1 MLTAHFPKR
10 SRPLANK
17 SYWAAGLFV
26 LLCLLGSLIPAP
38 YSPAL
43 ASSTN
48 NNAVVALQIGNYVLI
63 SKRKASNTLYDYTY
77 QASITNLGTATAR
90 NAKAKADSLN
100 PAIKLQNPDLQF
112 GDVPPGKTVASRD
125 TFTLRKADSTVFKP
139 TDLKWQFNQPL
150 SPVANAGPDQTVA
163 LGSTVYLDG
172 SGSFNPEED
181 EDDPVVYQWSF
192 LSKPAGST
200 ATLSKPTAVNPKF
213 IADKKGSYTL
223 QLVIG
228 QGHCLSAADTVVI
241 STSNSAPVANAGPD
255 QSVHS
260 GDTVVLDGSRSGDAD
275 HDPLTYSWTLTN
287 KPATS
292 QAVLTNPTTVNPRFI
307 ADQPGTYS
315 AQLIVNDGHADSAA
329 AIVLVTTVNT
339 RPVARTGGDQSAKVN
354 TLVLLDGSASSD
366 ADGDA
371 LSYSW
376 TLLSKPGG
384 STAILN
390 NPLSVKASLTL
401 DKAGVYVAQLIV
413 KDALSDSDPVTV
425 TVTTENSR
433 PTANPGLDQS
443 VALNTVVQLNGAASG
458 DPDSDPLSYQW
469 AMVSKPA
476 ASQAALSDPVL
487 VSPTFTADKPG
498 NYVLSLSVNDGKL
511 TSDPANVT
519 ISTLNSR
526 PVANA
531 GSDQTAAQSLIF
543 LDGTASSDADND
555 PLTYQWSLLSK
566 PAASQAALNGITLSK
581 PQFTADYPGYYVG
594 QLTVNDGHLD
604 SDPDTVT
611 VEVPSILFNHA
622 PGITSLAPITAT
634 TGTAYTYTVAASDP
648 DAGDTLTFSLGS
660 APAGMQIQA
669 DTGLIQWQPD
679 ASQIGSFAVAVT
691 VSDRFGATVTQNFS
705 VTVTAAVTTT
715 RVPTVI
721 GQAKAAAVAALSAA
735 HLNLGNV
742 SYVYSDT
749 AASGTVIQATPASG
763 SLNIGA
769 AVDLVISLGA
779 NSGLPPDPSAVAP
792 PLNPTAPVTPLNQ
805 AANFLYTGEHPVQTG
820 LLASTIDAKR
830 IAVIRGKIRTRADQA
845 LAGVTVS
852 VKNHPEF
859 GQTLSRADGQ
869 FDLAV
874 NGGGYLVLDYQKPGF
889 LPAQRQVKTPW
900 QDYVWAEDVVL
911 LPLDS
916 QVSAIDLSGSN
927 MQVAQGSPSTD
938 ADGIRQATVLFPA
951 GTQATMTLPDGSSQ
965 ALTALHVRATEYTVG
980 ANGPQAMPGPL
991 PPTSG
996 YTYAVELSV
1005 DEAVAAGATQV
1016 NFSQT
1021 VPFYVDNFLNFP
1033 TGSVVP
1039 VGWYDRAKS
1048 AWIPSDNG
1056 RVIKVLGVRDGA
1068 ADLDT
1073 DGDGVADNADQLAAL
1088 GVTADE
1094 QAQLAVLYAPGK
1106 TLWRSPLRHFSPWD
1120 LNWPWGPPPNSVPPA
1135 SQPPSKNPTPDKDS
1149 DICPGCAINAQ
1160 AGTVGEELP
1169 VLGTPYSLHYQSRR
1183 ANGYRPEQAIPVTIS
1198 GSTLPDSLKGIDV
1211 SVSVAGQ
1218 SFSRSFPAEPN
1229 QSYTFDWNG
1238 LDGYGRPVT
1247 GATVATV
1254 TLSYNYNLVYYAV
1267 RQDVAQSFAQVSSEP
1282 GAAFIAGRYAAT
1294 FAMTRTWQQT
1304 LTKNQKEQP
1313 LGNWSLNINHSYDA
1327 LNQMIE
1333 LGTGEHRKA
1342 GDLGRAITTV
1352 AGNGGMGFSAGSQNA
1367 KTTPLNYPRD
1377 VAAAPDGGFYL
1388 ADTSNNRIR
1397 RVKPDGSI
1405 VTVAGTGYPGYG
1417 DSRYAEGA
1425 LATQAPLNYPTGIA
1439 LGPDGSLYIAD
1450 YVNQRIR
1457 QVRPDGTIITV
1468 AGNGTVGSGGDGYF
1482 AKQAQFNYP
1491 SDIAVGADGS
1501 LYIADTLNNR
1511 IRRVGPDG
1519 IITTVAGTGIYGYSG
1534 DGGPAT
1540 QAAIYSGCL
1549 DVGSDGSIYLAGGSR
1564 IRRIDPSGVITTI
1577 VGTGSSGYSGDGGPA
1592 KLARIDGGGCPDVQ
1606 ADGSL
1611 YLGGYENYRV
1621 RRVDPNG
1628 IITTVAGTGSRGDSG
1643 DDGLATQAQ
1652 IDEAGIDV
1660 GPDGNLYLAD
1670 WRNQRIRRVASIL
1683 PGYSVNDVLVPS
1695 DTGDEIYRFDASG
1708 KHLGTL
1714 DALTGSERYRF
1725 AYNAAGQLTQ
1735 ITDADGDMIRI
1746 ERDGMGKPL
1755 AIVAPDGQRTVLA
1768 VDSNGYLASV
1778 SNPAGETH
1786 RIAYTADGLMSQF
1799 TDPNDNSTN
1808 FGYDSLGYLLK
1819 DTNAGLGGWTV
1830 TRTETVSGHSNTMTT
1845 AEGHAT
1851 SFSVDTL
1858 PWGDRRQV
1866 NTYPDGTT
1874 QTKLFKTTGE
1884 ETTASPDGSFSSLLQ
1899 KPDPRFGVQAPVSG
1913 TSSVRL
1919 PSGLTLAASTTRTAR
1934 LADPNDPLSLISFTE
1949 SAEVNGFSHTRNFNK
1964 ASLTYTDT
1972 TPTGRTT
1979 TTQVNANNR
1988 PLQTSV
1994 PSLYPVTYSYDSR
2007 GRPTSIQQGPAA
2019 APRVSQISYN
2029 AQGYVDT
2036 LTDAL
2041 NRNTTF
2047 HYDLAGR
2054 VTRKTLPDGRELAYS
2069 YDANGNLTSLTP
2081 PGRPPHVFDYTPV
2094 DLADRYTPPAV
2105 GQGNPQTLY
2114 EYNKDKQPTRITRP
2128 DGQRLDFGYAA
2139 ASGQL
2144 LSLTTPDGAYSYR
2157 YSPTS
2162 GQMTGLTAPDGNQL
2176 GYTYDGF
2183 LPKTTT
2189 WTGAVSGSV
2198 SRGYDSDFRTTSLA
2212 ISNFSISS
2220 FSYDRDG
2227 LLVIADG
2234 LTLSRD
2240 PNNGLLTDTALDQV
2254 TDSYTY
2260 SGYGETQSYQAAANN
2275 SRVAQWTYQRDS
2287 LGRITQ
2293 RQETLQGVTTT
2304 YGYSYDPAGHLL
2316 EVTADGNSLATYSY
2330 DDNGNRTNT
2339 SPGAGAAVIAHYD
2352 DQDRLLDYSGSTYSY
2367 TANGELQSKT
2377 KNGQTT
2383 QYTYDVLGNLKH
2395 VTLPDTTAIGYLT
2408 DGQNRRIGK
2417 TVNGVLVQGFLYQNQ
2432 LNPIAELDG
2441 NNRIISRFVYASKAN
2456 VPDYFVK
2463 TDPNTQNQAT
2473 YRIISDHLGSP
2484 RLVINT
2490 ANGSVAQRIDYDVWG
2505 NITQDTNP
2513 GFQPFGYAGGLYDQH
2528 TKLVRFGARDYDAET
2543 GRWTAKDPIGF
2554 GGGDSNLYGYVV
2566 GDPVNLLDP
2575 TGLAEQFQV
2584 PDNPLIYNGLSNITF
2599 GIRLNQEIQGCFDDI
2614 ISAVDQ
2620 LVGEQQQTYY
2630 HYSAA
2635 PPSSFLGGMW
2645 AHSSATTMS
2654 GLDSYTAS
2662 QGLGIPPPIWE
2673 YPITIDPS
2681 VTPVVDGGVVAPSNR
2696 YNGGLPQVFFP
2707 GGTPPGSVGA
2717 PIPVR

>member
-1 MLTAHFPKR
+1 
-10 SRPLANK
+10 
-17 SYWAAGLFV
+17 
-26 LLCLLGSLIPAP
+26 
-38 YSPAL
+38 
-43 ASSTN
+43 
-48 NNAVVALQIGNYVLI
+48 
-63 SKRKASNTLYDYTY
+63 
-77 QASITNLGTATAR
+77 
-90 NAKAKADSLN
+90 
-100 PAIKLQNPDLQF
+100 
-112 GDVPPGKTVASRD
+112 
-125 TFTLRKADSTVFKP
+125 
-139 TDLKWQFNQPL
+139 
-150 SPVANAGPDQTVA
+150 
-163 LGSTVYLDG
+163 
-172 SGSFNPEED
+172 
-181 EDDPVVYQWSF
+181 
-192 LSKPAGST
+192 
-200 ATLSKPTAVNPKF
+200 
-213 IADKKGSYTL
+213 
-223 QLVIG
+223 
-228 QGHCLSAADTVVI
+228 
-241 STSNSAPVANAGPD
+241 
-255 QSVHS
+255 
-260 GDTVVLDGSRSGDAD
+260 
-275 HDPLTYSWTLTN
+275 
-287 KPATS
+287 
-292 QAVLTNPTTVNPRFI
+292 
-307 ADQPGTYS
+307 
-315 AQLIVNDGHADSAA
+315 
-329 AIVLVTTVNT
+329 
-339 RPVARTGGDQSAKVN
+339 
-354 TLVLLDGSASSD
+354 
-366 ADGDA
+366 
-371 LSYSW
+371 
-376 TLLSKPGG
+376 
-384 STAILN
+384 
-390 NPLSVKASLTL
+390 
-401 DKAGVYVAQLIV
+401 
-413 KDALSDSDPVTV
+413 
-425 TVTTENSR
+425 
-433 PTANPGLDQS
+433 
-443 VALNTVVQLNGAASG
+443 
-458 DPDSDPLSYQW
+458 
-469 AMVSKPA
+469 
-476 ASQAALSDPVL
+476 
-487 VSPTFTADKPG
+487 
-498 NYVLSLSVNDGKL
+498 
-511 TSDPANVT
+511 
-519 ISTLNSR
+519 
-526 PVANA
+526 
-531 GSDQTAAQSLIF
+531 
-543 LDGTASSDADND
+543 
-555 PLTYQWSLLSK
+555 
-566 PAASQAALNGITLSK
+566 LNGITLSK

-594 QLTVNDGHLD
+594 QLTVNDGQLD

-611 VEVPSILFNHA
+611 VEVPSVLFNHA
-622 PGITSLAPITAT
+622 PGITSLAPTTAT
-634 TGTAYTYTVAASDP
+634 IGTAYTYTVAASDP

-779 NSGLPPDPSAVAP
+779 DTGLPPDPSTVAP
-792 PLNPTAPVTPLNQ
+792 PLSPTAPVTPLNQ
-805 AANFLYTGEHPVQTG
+805 AANFLYTGAHPVQTG

-830 IAVIRGKIRTRADQA
+830 IAVIRGKIRTRDNQA

-859 GQTLSRADGQ
+859 GQTRSRADGQ

-916 QVSAIDLSGSN
+916 QVTAIDLSASN
-927 MQVAQGSPSTD
+927 LQVAQGSPSTD
-938 ADGIRQATVLFPA
+938 ADGTRQATVLFPA

-1039 VGWYDRAKS
+1039 VGWYDRVKS

-1056 RVIKVLGVRDGA
+1056 RVIKVLGVTDGA

-1073 DGDGVADNADQLAAL
+1073 DGDGLADSTDQLAAL

-1106 TLWRSPLRHFSPWD
+1106 TLWRSPLRHFTPWD

-1211 SVSVAGQ
+1211 SVSVEGQ

-1254 TLSYNYNLVYYAV
+1254 TLSYNYNPVYYAV

-1282 GAAFIAGRYAAT
+1282 GAAFIGRRGAAT
-1294 FAMTRTWQQT
+1294 FAVTRTWQQ
-1304 LTKNQKEQP
+1304 NINGNIPPSAQV
-1313 LGNWSLNINHSYDA
+1313 LGGWSLNINHNYDA
-1327 LNQMIE
+1327 VHGLLE
-1333 LGTGEHRKA
+1333 LGDGEHSKA
-1342 GDLGRAITTV
+1342 SDLSNTATIIAGTGVLGSSGDGLPSIKAQFSSFGIAASPDGSIYMVDSERIRRIGTDGIITTV
-1352 AGNGGMGFSAGSQNA
+1352 AGNGLSGFSG
-1367 KTTPLNYPRD
+1367 
-1377 VAAAPDGGFYL
+1377 DGG
-1388 ADTSNNRIR
+1388 
-1397 RVKPDGSI
+1397 
-1405 VTVAGTGYPGYG
+1405 
-1417 DSRYAEGA
+1417 
-1425 LATQAPLNYPTGIA
+1425 LATQAQLNQAINVA
-1439 LGPDGSLYIAD
+1439 IGPDGSLYIAD
-1450 YVNQRIR
+1450 SANH
-1457 QVRPDGTIITV
+1457 
-1468 AGNGTVGSGGDGYF
+1468 
-1482 AKQAQFNYP
+1482 
-1491 SDIAVGADGS
+1491 
-1501 LYIADTLNNR
+1501 R
-1511 IRRVGPDG
+1511 IRRVGTDG
-1519 IITTVAGTGIYGYSG
+1519 IITTVAGTGAPIFSG
-1534 DGGPAT
+1534 DGQLAT
-1540 QAAIYSGCL
+1540 NASLSSPTDIAVGTDGSFYIADMGNHRIRR
-1549 DVGSDGSIYLAGGSR
+1549 VGSD
-1564 IRRIDPSGVITTI
+1564 
-1577 VGTGSSGYSGDGGPA
+1577 
-1592 KLARIDGGGCPDVQ
+1592 
-1606 ADGSL
+1606 
-1611 YLGGYENYRV
+1611 
-1621 RRVDPNG
+1621 G
-1628 IITTVAGTGSRGDSG
+1628 IITTVAGTGVGGWSWGGLPATQTKLNRPYGIALGSDGSLYIADTFNNYIRRVGLDGISTIVAGNGAAEYSG
-1643 DDGLATQAQ
+1643 DGDVATQAGLFAPMDVVLTPDNSFYIVDSYNQ
-1652 IDEAGIDV
+1652 AIRKVGADGIITYII
-1660 GPDGNLYLAD
+1660 GSNGGGSGDGGLASQSQYPISMGGALVLEPGGD
-1670 WRNQRIRRVASIL
+1670 LLVASGGNIL
-1683 PGYSVNDVLVPS
+1683 RVSHVFPG
-1695 DTGDEIYRFDASG
+1695 FDNNNTLISSSSGTELYQFDLQG
-1708 KHLGTL
+1708 KHLSTL
-1714 DALTGSERYRF
+1714 GAMTGAEHYRF
-1725 AYNAAGQLTQ
+1725 TYSTAGQLIQ
-1735 ITDADGDMIRI
+1735 IINAYGDITSI
-1746 ERDGMGKPL
+1746 ERDGIGNPIAL
-1755 AIVAPDGQRTVLA
+1755 IAPDGQRTTVTL
-1768 VDSNGYLASV
+1768 DNNGYLASV
-1778 SNPAGETH
+1778 SNPAGETY
-1786 RIAYTADGLMSQF
+1786 RIAYSVDGLMTQF
-1799 TDPNDNSTN
+1799 TDPKGNSTH
-1808 FGYDSLGYLLK
+1808 FEYDGLGRIFK
-1819 DTNAGLGGWTV
+1819 DTNAGSGGWTIGHA
-1830 TRTETVSGHSNTMTT
+1830 ETTGDYTNTMTT
-1845 AEGHAT
+1845 AEGRT
-1851 SFSVDTL
+1851 SAFSVASL
-1858 PWGDRRQV
+1858 PTGDRRQV
-1866 NTYPDGTT
+1866 NTYPDGTI
-1874 QTKLFKTTGE
+1874 QTKLFKPTGE
-1884 ETTASPDGSFSSLLQ
+1884 ETTASSDGSFTSVLQ
-1899 KPDPRFGVQAPVSG
+1899 GPDPRFGMQAPLPNTVSV
-1913 TSSVRL
+1913 TL
-1919 PSGLTLAASTTRTAR
+1919 PSGLISTVTTTRIA
-1934 LADPNDPLSLISFTE
+1934 PLSDTNDYWSMVSLLETTT
-1949 SAEVNGFSHTRNFNK
+1949 VNGRAYKSNFDK
-1964 ASLTYTDT
+1964 ASLTYTST
-1972 TPTGRTT
+1972 TPAGRTT
-1979 TTQVNANNR
+1979 TTQVNAHNR

-2041 NRNTTF
+2041 NRNTSF
-2047 HYDLAGR
+2047 QYDLAGR

-2094 DLADRYTPPAV
+2094 NLTDRYTPPAV

-2128 DGQRLDFGYAA
+2128 DGQRLDFGYGA

-2144 LSLTTPDGAYSYR
+2144 LSLTTPDGAYSYS
-2157 YSPTS
+2157 YSATS
-2162 GQMTGLTAPDGNQL
+2162 GQLSGLTAPDGNQL

-2275 SRVAQWTYQRDS
+2275 SPVAQWTYQRDS

-2316 EVTADGNSLATYSY
+2316 EVTADGNSLATYTY

-2339 SPGAGAAVIAHYD
+2339 SPNAGAAAIAHYD
-2352 DQDRLLDYSGSTYSY
+2352 DQDRLLDYSGNAYSY

-2395 VTLPDTTAIGYLT
+2395 ATLPDTTAIDYLT

-2463 TDPNTQNQAT
+2463 TDPNTQNQTT

-2554 GGGDSNLYGYVV
+2554 GGGDSNLYGYVL

-2575 TGLAEQFQV
+2575 TGQCPFCVVAWVLENAVAINTATIIVAEGAAGTAVASAAFSGRALQPAAYNVYYGIKNGVPSYVGITNDLVRRSKQWAGKYQRLEQINSCPITRDQARGIEQYLIESNPQF
-2584 PDNPLIYNGLSNITF
+2584 DNAINS
-2599 GIRLNQEIQGCFDDI
+2599 IRPTRSWYQE
-2614 ISAVDQ
+2614 AVDWGKNYIQ
-2620 LVGEQQQTYY
+2620 SLE
-2630 HYSAA
+2630 
-2635 PPSSFLGGMW
+2635 
-2645 AHSSATTMS
+2645 
-2654 GLDSYTAS
+2654 
-2662 QGLGIPPPIWE
+2662 
-2673 YPITIDPS
+2673 
-2681 VTPVVDGGVVAPSNR
+2681 
-2696 YNGGLPQVFFP
+2696 
-2707 GGTPPGSVGA
+2707 
-2717 PIPVR
+2717 